1 MKKWKIKYIVC
12 LLLLL
17 TILTLS
23 TATVKA
29 DEGLGDIFWN
39 ALFCPIKNV
48 IDSLL
53 GVIHAA
59 LVYIPNL
66 DTPAVRDTWS
76 IAHGICLSAIGI
88 AIAGIGI
95 MYILAPIAEQKYKY
109 KHLLTKFIFALILG
123 ASSILIGNFAI
134 ALASDLTDV
143 FMAEVSIGSMNPVAL
158 VSAVTH
164 PPGSP
169 AGGFFDVILLIPA
182 VILVLGVL
190 ILNAIRILIVLF
202 TGALLPWGFLL
213 WSFPVTEN
221 YGKRMIVIFFEWTFL
236 SVFQAVVLKIGIG
249 LSNDY
254 HLNNPLLQLVLF
266 YGVFG
271 LCLAMPKLMS
281 TTGHGVV
288 STVERSMLMPMSVGT
303 TIAMLPL
310 KGGPM
315 LVKGAT
321 AISKVATIG
330 GATLK
335 SMPAKISAIR
345 IGKMPSFMQ
354 RR

>member
-1 MKKWKIKYIVC
+1 MFV
-12 LLLLL
+12 
-17 TILTLS
+17 LTLF

-29 DEGLGDIFWN
+29 DDGGLGDIFWN

-53 GVIHAA
+53 GVLHDA

-76 IAHGICLSAIGI
+76 IAYGICLSAIGI

-143 FMAEVSIGSMNPVAL
+143 FLAGVSIGSMNPVAL

-182 VILVLGVL
+182 VILILGVL

-213 WSFPVTEN
+213 WSFPATEN
-221 YGKRMIVIFFEWTFL
+221 YGKKMISIFFEWTFL
-236 SVFQAVVLKIGIG
+236 SVFQAVVLRIGIG
-249 LSNDY
+249 ISNDP
-254 HLNNPLLQLVLF
+254 HFLSNPLLQIVLF
-266 YGVFG
+266 YGAFG
-271 LCLAMPKLMS
+271 LCIAMPKLLS
-281 TTGHGVV
+281 VAGHGVV
-288 STVERSMLMPMSVGT
+288 STVERSMLMPISVGT

-315 LVKGAT
+315 LVKGAI
-321 AISKVATIG
+321 AISKVASIG

-345 IGKMPSFMQ
+345 IGKMPSFMH